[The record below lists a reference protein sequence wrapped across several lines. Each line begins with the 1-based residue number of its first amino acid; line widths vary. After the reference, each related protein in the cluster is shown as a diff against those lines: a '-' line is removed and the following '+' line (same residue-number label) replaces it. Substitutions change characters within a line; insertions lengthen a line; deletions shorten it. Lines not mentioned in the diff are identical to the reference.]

1 MKKYIKPTID
11 CVNVATSN
19 HILGVSRDPNA
30 AHPSGDGVFAGGN
43 SSGSSASGDANGNV
57 EEMVKKHN
65 AWSTWD
71 D

>member
-1 MKKYIKPTID
+1 MKKYIKPTTD
-11 CVNVATSN
+11 CIHAGITS
-19 HILGVSRDPNA
+19 HILASSGDPNA
-30 AHPSGDGVFAGGN
+30 ALPNGNVFAGGS

-57 EEMVKKHN
+57 EEMAKKHN